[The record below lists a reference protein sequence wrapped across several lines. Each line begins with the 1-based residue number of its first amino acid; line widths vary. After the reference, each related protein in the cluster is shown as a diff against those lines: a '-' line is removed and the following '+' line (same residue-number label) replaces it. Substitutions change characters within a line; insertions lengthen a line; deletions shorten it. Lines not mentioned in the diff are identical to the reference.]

1 MWSWMNRPVIRLI
14 LTLSLTGFLMTN
26 EVAKART
33 LGELLKALG
42 NSIAHPQNQ
51 KKPTPP
57 PRRTDHR
64 DGNKPS
70 AAPTVSPT
78 PTVTATPLQ
87 VTVRTALAVP
97 ATRGAKRDV
106 PYGIPVA
113 DKPGFVTSPFAPN
126 EGWVD
131 VRSFPSG
138 TEVKDPYTGR
148 IFLTP

>member
-1 MWSWMNRPVIRLI
+1 MNRLVTRLM
-14 LTLSLTGFLMTN
+14 LTLSLIGFLIIS
-26 EVAKART
+26 EAVKART

-64 DGNKPS
+64 DGSKPS
-70 AAPTVSPT
+70 ASATASPIASAT
-78 PTVTATPLQ
+78 ATATPVL
-87 VTVRTALAVP
+87 VTVRMALAAP
-97 ATRGAKRDV
+97 PSRGGMKRDA

-126 EGWVD
+126 EGLVD
-131 VRSFPSG
+131 VRAFPSG
-138 TEVKDPYTGR
+138 TEVKDPYTGK

>member
-1 MWSWMNRPVIRLI
+1 MNRLVTRLM
-14 LTLSLTGFLMTN
+14 LTLSLIGFLMMS
-26 EVAKART
+26 EAVKART

-42 NSIAHPQNQ
+42 NSIAHPKNQ

-64 DGNKPS
+64 DESKPS
-70 AAPTVSPT
+70 ASATASPIASA
-78 PTVTATPLQ
+78 TATPVL
-87 VTVRTALAVP
+87 VTVRTALAAP
-97 ATRGAKRDV
+97 ATRGVKRDV

-126 EGWVD
+126 EGLVD
-131 VRSFPSG
+131 VRAFPSG
-138 TEVKDPYTGR
+138 TEVKDPYTGK

>member
-1 MWSWMNRPVIRLI
+1 MNRLVTRLM
-14 LTLSLTGFLMTN
+14 LTLSLIGFLMMS
-26 EVAKART
+26 EAVKART

-64 DGNKPS
+64 DGSKPS
-70 AAPTVSPT
+70 ASATASPIASA
-78 PTVTATPLQ
+78 TATPVL
-87 VTVRTALAVP
+87 VTVRTALAAP

-126 EGWVD
+126 EGLVD
-131 VRSFPSG
+131 VRAFPSG
-138 TEVKDPYTGR
+138 TEVKDPYTGK